1 MIPIDFKVTCSKVKV
16 KPLFRAQCVVCSIS
30 FDPFTWSIPNLVQGL
45 QPCLVHISSNFK
57 FCTKE
62 GIYVSETFLV
72 FFKNGLHLL
81 NTCNHVV
88 ILINWQNKE
97 FFGIVILLF
106 LHNLEFMI
114 YTVIRFELVL
124 SFLTHCFAVFGK
136 KLEEDIISDTS
147 GHFKRLMVSLASVN
161 IESSKILLNQN
172 IWQLRLSVWLFFY
185 LCFPCALHVFYLC
198 FVFIREDEWRTR
210 VWTWRRLRT
219 MHRSVVY
226 TGRGH
231 TDQLD
236 IGRGTNLCKRV
247 EKGGK

>member
-1 MIPIDFKVTCSKVKV
+1 MLPIDFQVTCSKVKV

-30 FDPFTWSIPNLVQGL
+30 FDPFTWSVPNLVQGL

-124 SFLTHCFAVFGK
+124 SFLTHCFAVYGK

-198 FVFIREDEWRTR
+198 FTCALYLSGRTNGEPECGHEEGSGR
-210 VWTWRRLRT
+210 C
-219 MHRSVVY
+219 
-226 TGRGH
+226 TGQS
-231 TDQLD
+231 DLL
-236 IGRGTNLCKRV
+236 N
-247 EKGGK
+247 GG